1 VNSNPCQEPCPT
13 LAEEKPGRE
22 SIPFIFRKMQIVQGI
37 TAPRNEGMVTLAG
50 EQIVQGITAPRNEG
64 MVTLAG
70 DCANTGFKIRA

>member
-1 VNSNPCQEPCPT
+1 
-13 LAEEKPGRE
+13 
-22 SIPFIFRKMQIVQGI
+22 MQIVQGI